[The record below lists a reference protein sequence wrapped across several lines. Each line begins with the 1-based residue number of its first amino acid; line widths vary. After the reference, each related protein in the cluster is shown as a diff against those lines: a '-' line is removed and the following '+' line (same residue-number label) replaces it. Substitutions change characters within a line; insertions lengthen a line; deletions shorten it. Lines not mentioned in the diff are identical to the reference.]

1 MALVLTDE
9 QSMLREAAEGFLAEH
24 APVAQLRRLRD
35 DGGADGFRRE
45 TWRQMAELGW
55 AGVLVPEDHG
65 GVAMGHVAAG
75 VIAEE
80 MGRTLTASPFLTTA
94 VMAAAAIADGG
105 SHTQKT
111 AWLPRIAAG
120 EAILALA
127 VDEGRKHAPAKTAL
141 SAQRAGNGFRLD
153 GEKTFVLDAHV
164 ADALIVAARTSGAP
178 GDDGGLTLFLVERG
192 ATGLEVERTIM
203 VDSRNAARVRCDGV
217 TVTADSVLG
226 EVDLGAPLLER
237 TLNAGRAGLAAELS
251 GAAQEAFSRTVAY
264 VKERTQFGRPVGSF
278 QALQHRAA
286 HLYAELEITKTIV
299 LKALQ
304 QLDEDAGHAGYLVSA
319 AKAKAGEVA
328 LLAAQEAIQMH
339 GGVGMTDE
347 YEIGFFLKRIKAA
360 GETFGDAR
368 FHLDRLARMQGY

>member
-9 QSMLREAAEGFLAEH
+9 QGMLREAAQGFLADH

-35 DGGADGFRRE
+35 EESPDGFDRA

-55 AGVLVPEDHG
+55 TGVLVPEEHD

-80 MGRTLTASPFLTTA
+80 MGRTLTASPFLSTA
-94 VMAAAAIADGG
+94 VMAAAALGEGG
-105 SHTQKT
+105 SAEQKA

-127 VDEGRKHAPAKTAL
+127 VDEGRKHAPAQTAL
-141 SAQRAGNGFRLD
+141 QADRSGNGFRLS

-164 ADALIVAARTSGAP
+164 ADALIVAARTGGAP
-178 GDDGGLTLFLVERG
+178 GEAEGLTLFLVER
-192 ATGLEVERTIM
+192 ATPGLAVERTIM
-203 VDSRNAARVRCDGV
+203 IDSRNAGRARFEGV
-217 TVTADSVLG
+217 EVTADSVLG
-226 EVDLGAPLLER
+226 EVDFGHGLLER
-237 TLNAGRAGLAAELS
+237 TLDAGRAGLAAEMS
-251 GAAQEAFSRTVAY
+251 GAGQEAFGRTVAY
-264 VKERTQFGRPVGSF
+264 LKERTQFGQLIGSF

-286 HLYAELEITKTIV
+286 HLFSELEVTKTIV

-304 QLDEDAGHAGYLVSA
+304 QLDEDAAQAGHLVSA
-319 AKAKAGEVA
+319 AKAKAGETA
-328 LLAAQEAIQMH
+328 LAAAQEAIQMH

-360 GETFGDAR
+360 GETFGDAA

>member
-1 MALVLTDE
+1 MPLVLTDE
-9 QSMLREAAEGFLAEH
+9 QSMLREAAQGFLGDG

-35 DGGADGFRRE
+35 ERSADGFDRE

-105 SHTQKT
+105 SEAQRA

-120 EAILALA
+120 DAILALA
-127 VDEGRKHAPAKTAL
+127 VDEGRKHSPAQTAL
-141 SAQRAGNGFRLD
+141 TAERAGNGFRLD
-153 GEKTFVLDAHV
+153 GEKAFVLDAHV

-178 GDDGGLTLFLVERG
+178 GEDGGLTLFLVERD
-192 ATGLEVERTIM
+192 AAGLSVDRTIM
-203 VDSRNAARVRCDGV
+203 VDSRNAARATFEGV

-237 TLNAGRAGLAAELS
+237 TLNAGRAGLAAEMS
-251 GAAQEAFSRTVAY
+251 GAAQEVFDRTVAY
-264 VKERTQFGRPVGSF
+264 VNERTQFDQPVGSF

-304 QLDEDAGHAGYLVSA
+304 QLDEDADQAGYLVSA
-319 AKAKAGEVA
+319 AKAKAGDVA
-328 LLAAQEAIQMH
+328 LLAAQEAVQMH

-347 YEIGFFLKRIKAA
+347 YEIGFFLKRVKAA